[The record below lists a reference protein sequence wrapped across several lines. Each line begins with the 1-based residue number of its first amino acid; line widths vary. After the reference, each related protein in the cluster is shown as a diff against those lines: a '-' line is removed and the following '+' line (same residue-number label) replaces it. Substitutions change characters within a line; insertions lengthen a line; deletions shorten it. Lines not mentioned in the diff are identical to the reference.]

1 VDLYTTEE
9 LWYLPIEVT
18 ENTSLIQAQS
28 NVVQCCLLTEGL
40 AHIAQHLKDDY
51 NRYLLKTLYLVI
63 ERAGILLIV
72 KYKISNFLD
81 KKYR

>member
-40 AHIAQHLKDDY
+40 AHIAKNLKHDY
-51 NRYLLKTLYLVI
+51 NRYLLKTLYLII

-72 KYKISNFLD
+72 KYKISNFLQAD
-81 KKYR
+81 KK